1 MDRWV
6 EAVKKELGLEIEIDK
21 DLILDV
27 ARDVAH
33 AIERPATPVTTYLL
47 GYAVARGADLNAA
60 VSTIEKL
67 AKQWTEKN
75 NHIE

>member
-21 DLILDV
+21 DLILDI

-47 GYAVARGADLNAA
+47 GYAVARGADLNASVA
-60 VSTIEKL
+60 AIEKL

-75 NHIE
+75 NRIE